1 MLSLISI
8 HRTQRGS
15 ERKGSDIEALA
26 SEVSGITMDAMRG
39 SESHGDI
46 QPAPTTENRVTGGL
60 PEQHVV
66 NGLPA
71 ALIGVQ
77 NGIVLGE
84 ERLSHLKKVV

>member
-1 MLSLISI
+1 MLSLSSI

-26 SEVSGITMDAMRG
+26 SEASGITMDAMRG
-39 SESHGDI
+39 SESHGDL
-46 QPAPTTENRVTGGL
+46 QPATTIETRVTGGL
-60 PEQHVV
+60 PEQHAV

-77 NGIVLGE
+77 NGIVLEE
-84 ERLSHLKKVV
+84 ERLCHL